1 MKIIKTIISGAVWTF
16 LSLYLLL
23 VILLHIPAVQGFLG
37 QQVSD
42 VLGEKLGT
50 EVRIGKVNIGLFNR
64 LIIDDVVV
72 FDQQGK
78 EMLCAA
84 RLSVKVN
91 PYSITQGKIII
102 SAAQL
107 FGVQGSFY
115 QKDPDT
121 PANYQFALDSLA
133 SKDTTQHTPL
143 DLRISSLIIR
153 RGRFRYDRLDQAPTH
168 GRLNPHHLDVKDIS
182 AHILLPYLTDD
193 SLETTVKR
201 LSLKESAGLNL
212 QGLSFH
218 LKANQEQ
225 ATIKDFSMK
234 LPSTEVSIDS
244 IGASY
249 DVVNGALSM
258 ATLTYGGEIVNSKI
272 TPCDIACFEPS
283 LQSFNDP
290 LTLSSSFSGTSTT
303 LRIDRL
309 SLNSSSGDIDI
320 KVSGGVSNLGST
332 PHWFTQIDHI
342 HVNGNTIETIAK
354 DLQGKSVQVPEVV
367 TRLGDID
374 FRGQAGGVGV
384 EELSLKGTLLT
395 DAGTARL
402 SVGLEDKHFS
412 SHVDTDGIN
421 LRRVLDNE
429 KFGNITANIDAHGV
443 LQPKGMPSITMKGDV
458 HQFDFNG
465 YSFNHLSLDGTYQD
479 STFDGNISLD
489 DPNGDIDLSGMFLFN
504 HERSKLDLTGTVR
517 HLNPKAL
524 HLTDQF
530 EEAVFDADID
540 ADLSGSSINNING
553 VLEVNDFKMTSET
566 ETYQLD
572 NLYLLAA
579 NEGEERF
586 LTLKSDFGKVNIRG
600 QYDYTSLPQSFINFI
615 GSKLPTLPGLPKTND
630 IRPNNFSIQ
639 AEITKSDWLNT
650 LLDIPASLKRTMTI
664 EGEMNDRE
672 KKMNMTVRIPSF
684 SFNDGIYENGIVSL
698 RTSDVGELLISSH
711 LRKIM
716 DNGHPVDLTLNANAA
731 NNELITSVS
740 WDNNQ
745 PNPIKG
751 TVNSTTE
758 FFQTD
763 QGKQAAHMRLHYSEI
778 LVNDTVWHVQPSD
791 IIYSEKN
798 LLVDYF
804 AIQHNKQ
811 HIIVSGKATENVNDS
826 IIADLQDVDLG
837 YLMNIVNF
845 HAVEFDGKVS
855 GKASIKSVFKDPDAH
870 ADLTVND
877 FRFQTGRMGTLFA
890 KANWNKEDKQID
902 IDAHAEDVD
911 GRTLING
918 FVSPSRNEIDLAIL
932 ARNTRL
938 EFLQDFCDSFM
949 ANVKAR
955 GTGDLR
961 LAGDLDMMNLTGMMV
976 ANGPLDI
983 TTLNTRYVMQNDTVR
998 LIPNEIIFRA
1008 DTLTDRNGNR
1018 AIINGALHHKHL
1030 TQLTFDLDIRA
1041 EHLLCYDFPDYGDNT
1056 FYGTVY
1062 ATGNCTITGR
1072 KGRIDFDISGT
1083 PERGS
1088 FIEYNA
1094 ASPDAISSQEF
1105 ITWRDK
1111 SLLTRND
1118 EDDHSTP
1125 VPLTIPL
1132 PLQDIPTDIYI
1143 NFLINATPDFT
1154 LRVLMDQGS
1163 GDYIALNGNGA
1174 LRATYYNKGSFDMFG
1189 NYLVD
1194 HGIYKLTIQ
1203 NVIKKDFQFQQG
1215 GSIVF
1220 GGDPYHAALNLK
1232 ALYSISGVP
1241 LSDLQIGSSF
1251 SENNVRVDCIMNIIG
1266 SPESPQV
1273 EFDIDLP
1280 TVNSD
1285 AKQMV
1290 RSLING
1296 EEEMNQQVIY
1306 LLGIG
1311 RFYTQD
1317 ANNASENAS
1326 QSQTSLAMQSLLSG
1340 TISQQINSVLSSFV
1354 NSSNWN
1360 FGANISTGNE
1370 GWNNAEY
1377 EGLLSGRLLNNR
1389 LLINGQ
1395 FGYRDNANA
1404 TTSFIG
1410 DFDVRY
1416 LLFPNGNLA
1425 IRVYNQT
1432 NDRYFTRNS
1441 LTTQGLGLIL
1451 KKDFNT
1457 WRDLLGVRRKEK
1469 KNEK

>member
-1 MKIIKTIISGAVWTF
+1 MVWTF

-23 VILLHIPAVQGFLG
+23 VILLHVPAVQGFIG
-37 QQVSD
+37 HQVSD
-42 VLGEKLGT
+42 VLGRKLGT
-50 EVRIGKVNIGLFNR
+50 EVEVGKVHLGLFNR
-64 LIIDDVVV
+64 LIIDDVKIY
-72 FDQQGK
+72 DQQGK

-91 PYSITQGKIII
+91 PYTFTQGKIAI

-107 FGVQGSFY
+107 FGVQGTFY
-115 QKDPDT
+115 QKDPAT

-133 SKDTTQHTPL
+133 SKDTTHHTPL

-193 SLETTVKR
+193 TLETTVKR
-201 LSLKESAGLNL
+201 LSFKESAGLNL

-225 ATIKDFSMK
+225 ATVRDFSMI
-234 LPSTEVSIDS
+234 LPSTEISIDS

-258 ATLTYGGEIVNSKI
+258 ATLTYGGTISNSKI

-290 LTLSSSFSGTSTT
+290 LYLTTSFSGTSTM
-303 LRIDRL
+303 LRVERL
-309 SLNSSSGDIDI
+309 LLNSSSRDIDI
-320 KVSGGVSNLGST
+320 KMRGGLSNIGST

-342 HVNGNTIETIAK
+342 HINGNTLETIAK
-354 DLQGKSVQVPEVV
+354 NMEGKPVQIPSVV
-367 TRLGDID
+367 TRLGDINL
-374 FRGQAGGVGV
+374 RGQAGGIGTG
-384 EELSLKGTLLT
+384 ELSFKGTLFT
-395 DAGTARL
+395 EAGSAQL
-402 SVGLEDKHFS
+402 SVGLENNHFS
-412 SHVDTDGIN
+412 SHIDTDGIN
-421 LRRVLDNE
+421 LRRILDQE
-429 KFGNITANIDAHGV
+429 KFGNITANMDIHGTF
-443 LQPKGMPSITMKGDV
+443 QPKGVPSVTLKGDV
-458 HQFDFNG
+458 HQFDYNG
-465 YSFNHLSLDGTYQD
+465 YSFNHLSLDGSYQD
-479 STFDGNISLD
+479 NTFDGNISLQ
-489 DPNGDIDLSGMFLFN
+489 DPNGDIDLSGLVQFDNELS
-504 HERSKLDLTGTVR
+504 RLDLMGTVR

-530 EEAVFDADID
+530 DDAVFDADID
-540 ADLSGSSINNING
+540 ADFSGSSINNING
-553 VLEVNDFKMTSET
+553 VLEVTDFKMLSKTKDYRFDS
-566 ETYQLD
+566 LS
-572 NLYLLAA
+572 LLAA
-579 NEGEERF
+579 NEGDEHY
-586 LTLKSDFGKVNIRG
+586 LTLDSDFGKIHIRG
-600 QYDYTSLPQSFINFI
+600 QYDYTSLSQSVINFI

-630 IRPNNFSIQ
+630 IHPNNFTIQ

-650 LLDIPASLKRTMTI
+650 LFNIPATLHRTMTV

-672 KKMNMTVRIPSF
+672 KKMDMTVRIPSF
-684 SFNDGIYENGIVSL
+684 SFKEGSYENGIVSL
-698 RTSDVGELLISSH
+698 HTSDVGELLISSH
-711 LRKIM
+711 LRKMM
-716 DNGHPVDLTLNANAA
+716 DNGHTVDLTLNANAA
-731 NNELITSVS
+731 NNELITSLS

-745 PNPIKG
+745 PHPIKG

-758 FFQTD
+758 FFRTE
-763 QGKQAAHMRLHYSEI
+763 QGKQAAHMRLHYSDI
-778 LVNDTVWHVQPSD
+778 LINDTVWHVQPSD

-804 AIQHNKQ
+804 AVQHNNQ
-811 HIIVSGKATENVNDS
+811 HIIVSGKATENANDS
-826 IIADLQDVDLG
+826 LIADLQDVDLG
-837 YLMNIVNF
+837 YLMNLVNF
-845 HAVEFDGKVS
+845 HSVDFKGKVS
-855 GKASIKSVFKDPDAH
+855 GQACLKSAFKDPDAR
-870 ADLTVND
+870 ADLTVD
-877 FRFQTGRMGTLFA
+877 EFRFQNGRMGTLFA
-890 KANWNKEDKQID
+890 KANWNKEKKQID

-911 GRTLING
+911 GRTLVNG
-918 FVSPSRNEIDLAIL
+918 YVSPPRNEIDLAIL

-938 EFLQDFCDSFM
+938 EFLEDFCGSFM
-949 ANVKAR
+949 DNVKAR

-961 LAGDLDMMNLTGMMV
+961 LKGDLGMMNLTGMIV
-976 ANGPLDI
+976 ANGPIDI

-998 LIPNEIIFRA
+998 LIPDEIIFQA

-1018 AIINGALHHKHL
+1018 AILNGALHHKHL

-1062 ATGNCTITGR
+1062 ASGNCTITGR
-1072 KGRIDFDISGT
+1072 KGRIDFDINGT

-1094 ASPDAISSQEF
+1094 ASPDAISDQEF

-1111 SLLTRND
+1111 ALLARND
-1118 EDDHSTP
+1118 EKESSPRHP
-1125 VPLTIPL
+1125 VNIPL
-1132 PLQDIPTDIYI
+1132 PLQDIPTDIYL

-1174 LRATYYNKGSFDMFG
+1174 LHATYYNKGTFDMFG

-1215 GSIVF
+1215 GTIVF

-1251 SENNVRVDCIMNIIG
+1251 RENNVRVDCIMNISG
-1266 SPESPQV
+1266 APESPHV

-1311 RFYTQD
+1311 RFYTQN
-1317 ANNASENAS
+1317 ANNANENAS

-1354 NSSNWN
+1354 NSNNWN

-1416 LLFPNGNLA
+1416 LLYPNGNLA

-1469 KNEK
+1469 